1 VLSRLMPQLQVF
13 FLAMPVNILSGFVI
27 LMLVIGVMMTKFLD
41 FFADQISLFG

>member
-1 VLSRLMPQLQVF
+1 
-13 FLAMPVNILSGFVI
+13 VI